1 MNSWPHSII
10 ARWIN
15 AIIRQCESAVGIME
29 YCIILLLLSF
39 AKFAI
44 GMPSEPVAVHSSTSG
59 PDSSD
64 HFPTIVVSAPQSKGT
79 GNISLGFDLPTCRAE
94 YGSNM
99 SKASC
104 LNAWQSIPPNLQ
116 KRRYG
121 RRTQGIFDAPLPQRY
136 LSGMHSCFG
145 ELAANSRL

>member
-1 MNSWPHSII
+1 
-10 ARWIN
+10 
-15 AIIRQCESAVGIME
+15 ME
-29 YCIILLLLSF
+29 YYIFLLLLRS
-39 AKFAI
+39 ARSAI
-44 GMPSEPVAVHSSTSG
+44 GIPSEPVAIHSSTSG

-64 HFPTIVVSAPQSKGT
+64 HFPTLVVSAPQSNGT
-79 GNISLGFDLPTCRAE
+79 SNIHLGFGSPTCRAE

-121 RRTQGIFDAPLPQRY
+121 RRNEGVFDAPLPQRY
-136 LSGMHSCFG
+136 LSCMHPYFS
-145 ELAANSRL
+145 E